1 MYKNNVSKVL
11 SVRGRYSVEIADS
24 QEEIEKCLQL
34 RYQIFSEEMGAE
46 LKSGDTGLDKDKY
59 DQYCI
64 HLMVI
69 DNTNKKVIATTRL
82 LTSDAAHHA
91 GGYYSETEFNL
102 SRIIK
107 DNHRYMEVGRTCIH
121 ADYRVGSALPLLW
134 QGIAFIVM
142 DQDVDYMF
150 GCASIPYYGDAK
162 YISSIMHYIKQH
174 HFSDEDERVIP
185 HIPVKSEEEVSGDV
199 ILPTLLKGYL
209 KQGAQVCGEPY
220 WDAQFGVADVFVLL
234 DCDRIAQRY
243 QKHFV
248 ERASA

>member
-1 MYKNNVSKVL
+1 MSNYDLPKII
-11 SVRGRYSVEIADS
+11 SVRGRYSVEVAES
-24 QEEIEKCLQL
+24 QEEINKCLQL
-34 RYQIFSEEMGAE
+34 RFQVFSEELGAE
-46 LKSGDTGLDKDKY
+46 LKSDNAGLDKDQY

-69 DNTNKKVIATTRL
+69 DHTSNKVIATTRL
-82 LTSDAAHHA
+82 LTSDAAYQA
-91 GGYYSETEFNL
+91 GGYYSDTEFNL
-102 SRIIK
+102 SNILK
-107 DNHRYMEVGRTCIH
+107 QNYRYMEVGRTCIN
-121 ADYRVGSALPLLW
+121 ADYRAGSALPLLW
-134 QGIAFIVM
+134 QGIARIILEL
-142 DQDVDYMF
+142 DIDYMF

-174 HFSDEDERVIP
+174 HFSDEDNRVIP
-185 HIPVKSEEEVSGDV
+185 HIPVKMEDDASDDV

-209 KQGAQVCGEPY
+209 KQGAEVCGEPY

>member
-1 MYKNNVSKVL
+1 MYKNTLPKIL
-11 SVRGRYSVEIADS
+11 SVRGRYSVEIADN
-24 QEEIEKCLQL
+24 QEEIEKCLRL
-34 RYQIFSEEMGAE
+34 RYEIFSDEMGAQ
-46 LKSGDTGLDKDKY
+46 LKSGESGLDKDQY
-59 DQYCI
+59 DPYCI
-64 HLMVI
+64 HLMVT
-69 DNTNKKVIATTRL
+69 DHASDKVIATTRL
-82 LTSDAAHHA
+82 LTSEAADLA
-91 GGYYSETEFNL
+91 GGFYSETEFNL
-102 SRIIK
+102 SNIIRH
-107 DNHRYMEVGRTCIH
+107 NYRYMEVGRTCIH

-134 QGIAFIVM
+134 QGIAYIVM
-142 DQDVDYMF
+142 NKDVDYMF

-174 HFSDEDERVIP
+174 HFSDEGERVKP
-185 HIPVKSEEEVSGDV
+185 HIPLKGEDDVSGDV

-248 ERASA
+248 ERATA